1 MFIGVIVVGNIIII
15 KIFEFVIYIEKML
28 VELING
34 YFDKDYLY
42 VLEGDYI
49 VISKLLDLKF
59 DYIFFIGSSCVG

>member
-1 MFIGVIVVGNIIII
+1 MIVVGNIIII